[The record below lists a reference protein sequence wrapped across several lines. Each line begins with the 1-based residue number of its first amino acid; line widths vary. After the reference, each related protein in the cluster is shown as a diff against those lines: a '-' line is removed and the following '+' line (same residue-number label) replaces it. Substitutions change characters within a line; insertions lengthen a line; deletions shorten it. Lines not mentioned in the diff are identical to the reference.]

1 MLVFIDPGHGG
12 SDPGAVANGLMEK
25 DINLEVALRLRDI
38 LDNNGI
44 ATVMSRDDDTYVGIN
59 ERVRM
64 ANQSGADYF
73 ISIHSNAG
81 GGEGTETLYYT
92 RESVPFAEIIQENFV
107 NQMGTI
113 DRGIIFRDNLGVIKR
128 TYMPSVLLELGF
140 IDSPVDAEML
150 QNRQEDMAWAIAT
163 GFFELL
169 GVSPMRTIQ
178 KPSKVH
184 EKSRDRNHEKNSHSK
199 PTGGN
204 QSLPLLFLM
213 MFCGKK

>member
-12 SDPGAVANGLMEK
+12 SDPGAVANGLIEK

-178 KPSKVH
+178 KPRKVH
-184 EKSRDRNHEKNSHSK
+184 EKSRDGNHEKNPHSK
-199 PTGGN
+199 PTDGN

>member
-12 SDPGAVANGLMEK
+12 SDPGAVSNGLMEK
-25 DINLEVALRLRDI
+25 DINLQVALRLRDI
-38 LDNNGI
+38 LENNGI

-59 ERVRM
+59 QRVRM

-73 ISIHSNAG
+73 ISIHANAG

-92 RESVPFAEIIQENFV
+92 RESVPFAEIIQNNFV

-140 IDSPVDAEML
+140 IDSPVDADML
-150 QNRQEDMAWAIAT
+150 QNRQEDMAWAIAN

-169 GVSPMRTIQ
+169 GMSPM
-178 KPSKVH
+178 
-184 EKSRDRNHEKNSHSK
+184 SRAKNSRRPRETSRGRVHKEGPPAKAPRKNSM
-199 PTGGN
+199 
-204 QSLPLLFLM
+204 LPFLLFM
-213 MFCGKK
+213 TMCGKK